1 MPADERRARLAPTI
15 RTAVGIVALDLA
27 IVVALVMLIDGGAVR
42 GIDQAVIGA
51 VRARALV
58 APLGW
63 LGTATELGST
73 WWVAILAAAV
83 ALVEIAARRLWL
95 GLAAAGTIG
104 LASLA
109 NSAIKIVVERPRPD
123 QLPPLVV
130 EPGYSFPSGHS
141 LSAMVAYGVIAVL
154 VARTSL
160 PAWLRVVA
168 IAGLGTL
175 IGVVGLSRVY
185 LGAHY
190 PSDVVGGYLVG
201 LAGVVIFATLSTLI
215 DPRVPA
221 SMGPRAAR
229 GQRGDGAS

>member
-1 MPADERRARLAPTI
+1 MTIAASQLVTPSLHSTASIRLIPLAPT
-15 RTAVGIVALDLA
+15 RGHRLLSLLLD
-27 IVVALVMLIDGGAVR
+27 
-42 GIDQAVIGA
+42 
-51 VRARALV
+51 
-58 APLGW
+58 
-63 LGTATELGST
+63 
-73 WWVAILAAAV
+73 
-83 ALVEIAARRLWL
+83 
-95 GLAAAGTIG
+95 
-104 LASLA
+104 
-109 NSAIKIVVERPRPD
+109 
-123 QLPPLVV
+123 
-130 EPGYSFPSGHS
+130 
-141 LSAMVAYGVIAVL
+141 GVIAVL

-175 IGVVGLSRVY
+175 IGIVGLSRVY

-201 LAGVVIFATLSTLI
+201 LAGVVVFATLSTLI

>member
-1 MPADERRARLAPTI
+1 MAADERRARLAPTI

-27 IVVALVMLIDGGAVR
+27 IVVALVMLIDGGALK
-42 GIDQAVIGA
+42 GIDQAVIDA

-58 APLGW
+58 APLAW

-83 ALVEIAARRLWL
+83 ALVEIASRRPWL
-95 GLAAAGTIG
+95 GLAAAATIG
-104 LASLA
+104 LASVA
-109 NSAIKIVVERPRPD
+109 NSTIKIVVERARPD
-123 QLPPLVV
+123 QLPPIVV

-154 VARTSL
+154 VARSAL
-160 PAWLRVVA
+160 PPWLRVVA
-168 IAGLGTL
+168 IAALGTL
-175 IGVVGLSRVY
+175 IGLVGLSRVY

-221 SMGPRAAR
+221 SIGRRAR
-229 GQRGDGAS
+229 EDQRGDGAS